1 MSDTAVT
8 SVADEQLSLI
18 TGLLDAG
25 QWDDALKAADNW
37 AAEKGGS
44 EALYLRGIANLMLTH
59 FDAAVRD
66 LTAAVSACPDN
77 LRYQQN
83 LGIALINVSKNIEA
97 RAALTAVLAE
107 QADNLIVHYH
117 LARLDI
123 VTQDYPSAL
132 GHLIL
137 VSQTMKDEP
146 DVLKLLAVC
155 LRELG
160 RLPEAVG
167 ACEHGLT
174 ITPGDPWL
182 RNCIAICLIR
192 MGHFQEATRRVAQV
206 IESLPQEKDAI
217 FFLGLEC
224 QEQGSPHLAV
234 EYYKRVYALFPND
247 VDACVNLG
255 VCLQMFGQLGE
266 ALFYFTRAYELYDK
280 CAEALS
286 RAGSI
291 YETVKDHVKAVKLY
305 EAALA
310 VDPKHVDTLSRL
322 ASRRKEAGKADEA
335 KEMLREAISLNPDSP
350 YIYLNLIAILNEG
363 YEYEESEKLLQEA
376 ESRWPS
382 MQEIRHARADL
393 RLKRADI
400 AGAMAV
406 YRQILSEHPSNPG
419 AMSGMLFC
427 MNYDPELSPQQL
439 ADAYMEWDTRFN
451 APYRNRKVVFRND
464 PDPERK
470 LRIGYVSGD
479 FRGHSVGFFAEPILE
494 NHTHEGFEIF
504 CYANQAYTDGMTQKF
519 MRFADNWR
527 WILDLSDEAVLEMIR
542 LDEIDILIDLS
553 NHTAY
558 HRLHMFARRAAPI
571 QMTWIG
577 MPTTTGL
584 AAIDYRITDERMDP
598 IGMTESLHSEKLLR
612 LLSGW
617 CYRPNEAALAT
628 PVEELPARRNGFL
641 TFASFNAF
649 GKINTGVIRL
659 WARIFTQLPS
669 AILHMSTGGKDNDE
683 KLNEQV
689 REVFAECGFPIAQL
703 RLFGRKEM
711 AAYMAFHNEI
721 DIALDP
727 FPYNGGTVTAHA
739 IWMGVPVLSLAG
751 RKPIQRMGASMM
763 GAVGRA
769 DFVANSED
777 EYVEIAVRQA
787 QDLDKLAE
795 IRREMRP
802 VMVESPLMDAKL
814 VTGDLERAFRVVW
827 TEWCERQDAESD
839 SPASEMQ
846 QQA

>member
-1 MSDTAVT
+1 MSETAAN
-8 SVADEQLSLI
+8 SMADAQRTVI
-18 TGLLDAG
+18 TDLLDAG
-25 QWDDALKAADNW
+25 QWDEALIAAQAW
-37 AAEKGGS
+37 VTGQS
-44 EALYLRGIANLMLTH
+44 SPEALYMRGVVQLTLTK
-59 FDAAVRD
+59 FDEAVEDLAAAS
-66 LTAAVSACPDN
+66 AAEPDN
-77 LRYQQN
+77 LRYRQN
-83 LGIALINVSKNIEA
+83 LGIALFGVGKYAEA
-97 RAALTAVLAE
+97 RSELAMVVSA
-107 QADNLIVHYH
+107 QPDNLVAHYH
-117 LARLDI
+117 TARLDI
-123 VTQDYPSAL
+123 VAQDYPAAL
-132 GHLIL
+132 GHLLL

-266 ALFYFTRAYELYDK
+266 ALFYFTRAYELFDK

-291 YETVKDHVKAVKLY
+291 YETVKDHAKAIKLY
-305 EAALA
+305 EAALEA
-310 VDPKHVDTLSRL
+310 DPKHVDTLARL
-322 ASRRKEAGKADEA
+322 ASRRKEAGKPDEA
-335 KEMLREAISLNPDSP
+335 KAMLREAIKLNPDSP
-350 YIYLNLIAILNEG
+350 YIYLNLISFLNEA
-363 YEYEESEKLLQEA
+363 YEYEESEKVLIEA
-376 ESRWPS
+376 ENRWPA

-400 AGAMAV
+400 AGAMSV
-406 YRQILSEHPSNPG
+406 YRQILSEHPSNPA

-427 MNYDPELSPQQL
+427 MNYDPELSPQAL

-464 PDPERK
+464 PDTERK

-494 NHTHEGFEIF
+494 NHDHENFEIF
-504 CYANQAYTDGMTQKF
+504 CYANQAYSDGMTHKF
-519 MRFADNWR
+519 MRFADKWR

-558 HRLHMFARRAAPI
+558 HRLHMLARRAAPI

-584 AAIDYRITDERMDP
+584 SAIDYRITDERMDP

-612 LLSGW
+612 LVSGW

-628 PVEELPARRNGFL
+628 PVEELPALRNGFL

-649 GKINTGVIRL
+649 GKINMGVIRL
-659 WARIFTQLPS
+659 WARIFTQLPT
-669 AILHMSTGGKDNDE
+669 AILHMSTGGKDSDE
-683 KLNEQV
+683 KLNTQV
-689 REVFAECGFPIAQL
+689 REVFAECGFPVEQL

-711 AAYMAFHNEI
+711 GEYMAFHNEI

-787 QDLDKLAE
+787 HDFESLAQV
-795 IRREMRP
+795 RRELRP
-802 VMVESPLMDAKL
+802 IMLESPLMDAKL
-814 VTGDLERAFRVVW
+814 VTGDLERAFKVVW
-827 TEWCERQDAESD
+827 KEWCERQDAESD
-839 SPASEMQ
+839 SPDSKVQ